1 MEKEII
7 NNAFS
12 MTVPEGFLRMSAG
25 ELAQLFRDNNP
36 NRWGVWDHERH
47 AVVTV
52 QWQQYSSLLLHLADL
67 KSIAKRNEQLT
78 RRCYQ
83 ENGYRLDG
91 FFSRRVCGMAGE
103 GYRYACRPGD
113 TDQEIET
120 VLIKKGSVVYSLNC
134 IGRPENRQANQA
146 LFDAILDGMQAN
158 PHQS

>member
-1 MEKEII
+1 MITALWQRY
-7 NNAFS
+7 N
-12 MTVPEGFLRMSAG
+12 PL
-25 ELAQLFRDNNP
+25 LA
-36 NRWGVWDHERH
+36 W
-47 AVVTV
+47 
-52 QWQQYSSLLLHLADL
+52 LADMKAL
-67 KSIAKRNEQLT
+67 VKRNEQLT

-113 TDQEIET
+113 MDQEIET

-134 IGRPENRQANQA
+134 IGRPENRQAYLA

-158 PHQS
+158 LHQS